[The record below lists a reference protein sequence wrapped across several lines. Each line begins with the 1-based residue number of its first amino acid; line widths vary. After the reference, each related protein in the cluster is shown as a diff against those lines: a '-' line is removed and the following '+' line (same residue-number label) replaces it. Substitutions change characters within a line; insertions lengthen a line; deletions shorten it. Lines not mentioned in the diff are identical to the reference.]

1 MNKFILI
8 EGKTFPCYINP
19 DHVTFIEH
27 KNRMTFIHLVSGDVI
42 DTTLPIPQVLSLLSQ
57 Q

>member
-27 KNRMTFIHLVSGDVI
+27 KSCMTFIHLVSGDVVE
-42 DTTLPIPQVLSLLSQ
+42 TTLPIPQVLSLLSQ

>member
-19 DHVTFIEH
+19 EH
-27 KNRMTFIHLVSGDVI
+27 KNRMTFIHLVSGDVVE
-42 DTTLPIPQVLSLLSQ
+42 TTLPIPQVLSLLSQ